1 MLVRADRR
9 LDLETDCECIAPS
22 TEVLTVSRD
31 AHDLSRHRRHAVA
44 GYALAMKLLTP
55 ALSVLLLALSA
66 TAAPM
71 PPGFQPLYGRWSRH
85 ADRVEL
91 VASLEGGSHMR
102 SAWVTPSSP

>member
-1 MLVRADRR
+1 MPRTRLPLLV
-9 LDLETDCECIAPS
+9 
-22 TEVLTVSRD
+22 
-31 AHDLSRHRRHAVA
+31 
-44 GYALAMKLLTP
+44 ALPLLT
-55 ALSVLLLALSA
+55 AA